1 MGSSVYEG
9 VGLICLGPKSVTLNK
24 KMRSRKGKTKRR
36 EEGERIYIYIYIYIS
51 QQADL
56 TSFVVQS
63 SWNLEKMFETRV
75 ATIWTVEIRF

>member
-1 MGSSVYEG
+1 MLGSSVCEG

-36 EEGERIYIYIYIYIS
+36 EEGESIYIY
-51 QQADL
+51 QQADP
-56 TSFVVQS
+56 TSSMVQS
-63 SWNLEKMFETRV
+63 SWNLEEMFETRV